1 MIDSLSFNKLKGI
14 DINTTKLTV
23 HSNDGKSTWK
33 DNTIKIADSSRTRVQ
48 IGKDS
53 EGDYN
58 IYIWDKAGNLMF
70 DPLGLTDKGVTRE
83 VIDNSNVKENA
94 GIAGSKLDI
103 DSVISSINGSTT
115 AIKSSQIKFD
125 DKNQTLDIVFKS
137 METSLSNQEK
147 TIATIQNNVKST
159 NDIASSALSSAKN
172 ANTDA
177 SNALSQIKSVEEK
190 VTSNTT
196 AINTANGKINTLIT
210 DVTQSKTDI
219 TTVKGDISTT
229 KANVATLQNVYSS
242 LTQTV
247 NSLNSTLGSHTS
259 TIATIQNNLKNTTDK
274 IDNLSIG
281 GRNLLKQYIRAGGQ
295 TTKISDTSIK
305 LAGND
310 YDTWFFLKTWV
321 ALTKGETYTI
331 SFDASGV
338 PDGCKWSFGVKL
350 ENSSFRLYIT
360 KNGRNFATGQM
371 NITVGAGEEIIIDD
385 CSDRPSGSQSII
397 LSNFKLE
404 KGNKATDWTP
414 APEDTQTQITTIS
427 DKQSTF
433 EQTLSG
439 LSNTVSSLESTVKT
453 KADNSTVSSLSTTVN
468 TLKSDLSGFKTSVSQ
483 TYATKNR
490 IEHCKQQYYF
500 LDESCSNSRTK
511 TDKRW
516 NH

>member
-103 DSVISSINGSTT
+103 DSVITSINGSTT
-115 AIKSSQIKFD
+115 TIKSSQIKFD

-147 TIATIQNNVKST
+147 TITTIQNDVKST

-172 ANTDA
+172 ANTNA

-219 TTVKGDISTT
+219 TTVKETFQQP
-229 KANVATLQNVYSS
+229 KQMLQHY
-242 LTQTV
+242 
-247 NSLNSTLGSHTS
+247 
-259 TIATIQNNLKNTTDK
+259 K
-274 IDNLSIG
+274 
-281 GRNLLKQYIRAGGQ
+281 
-295 TTKISDTSIK
+295 
-305 LAGND
+305 
-310 YDTWFFLKTWV
+310 
-321 ALTKGETYTI
+321 
-331 SFDASGV
+331 
-338 PDGCKWSFGVKL
+338 
-350 ENSSFRLYIT
+350 
-360 KNGRNFATGQM
+360 M
-371 NITVGAGEEIIIDD
+371 ITV
-385 CSDRPSGSQSII
+385 R
-397 LSNFKLE
+397 
-404 KGNKATDWTP
+404 
-414 APEDTQTQITTIS
+414 
-427 DKQSTF
+427 
-433 EQTLSG
+433 
-439 LSNTVSSLESTVKT
+439 
-453 KADNSTVSSLSTTVN
+453 
-468 TLKSDLSGFKTSVSQ
+468 
-483 TYATKNR
+483 
-490 IEHCKQQYYF
+490 
-500 LDESCSNSRTK
+500 
-511 TDKRW
+511 
-516 NH
+516 

>member
-1 MIDSLSFNKLKGI
+1 
-14 DINTTKLTV
+14 
-23 HSNDGKSTWK
+23 
-33 DNTIKIADSSRTRVQ
+33 
-48 IGKDS
+48 
-53 EGDYN
+53 
-58 IYIWDKAGNLMF
+58 
-70 DPLGLTDKGVTRE
+70 
-83 VIDNSNVKENA
+83 
-94 GIAGSKLDI
+94 
-103 DSVISSINGSTT
+103 
-115 AIKSSQIKFD
+115 
-125 DKNQTLDIVFKS
+125 

-229 KANVATLQNVYSS
+229 KANVATLQNDYSS

-281 GRNLLKQYIRAGGQ
+281 GRNLLKQYIKAGAQ
-295 TTKISDTSIK
+295 TIKINDKSIK
-305 LAGND
+305 LVGND
-310 YDTWFFLKTWV
+310 KDTYFTLKPWV
-321 ALTKGETYTI
+321 SLTKGETYTI

-338 PDGCKWSFGVKL
+338 PDGCKWSFGINNQL
-350 ENSSFRLYIT
+350 ASFKFYIT

-371 NITVGAGEEIIIDD
+371 ASTIGADADFIIDD
-385 CSDRPSGSQSII
+385 YSNRPSGAQNII

-414 APEDTQTQITTIS
+414 APEVNL
-427 DKQSTF
+427 F
-433 EQTLSG
+433 
-439 LSNTVSSLESTVKT
+439 
-453 KADNSTVSSLSTTVN
+453 LST
-468 TLKSDLSGFKTSVSQ
+468 
-483 TYATKNR
+483 ATR
-490 IEHCKQQYYF
+490 
-500 LDESCSNSRTK
+500 
-511 TDKRW
+511 
-516 NH
+516 